1 MKKIIVPAVLL
12 ILAAL
17 VSIPFMGGLLMERS
31 VRSTFENFNRFYADN
46 GINYIFEIV
55 NYDRRYL
62 TSDIEWKIDLGAFK
76 SLYHIEEIIF
86 KDHAKHGFNG
96 VVSTTSLEKNPW
108 YADFVTEKL
117 NGRDPIHISTQYGLL
132 GNVES
137 TFKLDPFVF
146 TTQDEKVDVKEGR
159 MVVAAD
165 RNFENFT
172 TSGDWQGLRAGEK
185 IVFGKS
191 SVASKLKKFSPYI
204 WDGDIH
210 FEVASINVQDQNEPF
225 ELKELKGKYLLKVNN
240 NQTTTGWD
248 TQLSIGGINSPK
260 MLVDNSSI
268 HFAVNGINIEGY
280 EAFMKL
286 YIQNISHILGDVSA
300 LDKNP
305 KATEE
310 VLKRQMA
317 TMGFQLMG
325 AYEKLLK
332 KGLEIK
338 VSDLNVKLAD
348 GEINGG
354 MTLRLLKDMT
364 FMQFTPLISQP
375 EQLFD
380 IFYLKSNLS
389 LPVILVGENPKLLTP
404 VYPGMQTGL
413 FVKKG
418 DNLVHQAETVD
429 GKFMLNKEAVLLPG
443 QNRL

>member
-1 MKKIIVPAVLL
+1 MKKIIVPVVLL
-12 ILAAL
+12 IIAA
-17 VSIPFMGGLLMERS
+17 VFSIPFVGGLLMQRS

-46 GINYIFEIV
+46 GINYTFEIV
-55 NYDRRYL
+55 NYDRHYL

-76 SLYHIEEIIF
+76 SLYHIEEIVF

-96 VVSTTSLEKNPW
+96 VVSTTSLEENPW
-108 YADFVTEKL
+108 YADFVAKKL

-132 GNVES
+132 GNVEF
-137 TFKLDPFVF
+137 TFKLDPFVLP
-146 TTQDEKVDVKEGR
+146 TEGEKIDVKEGR

-165 RNFENFT
+165 RKLENFT
-172 TSGDWQGLRAGEK
+172 TSGDWQGLKAGEK
-185 IVFGKS
+185 IVFGKTS
-191 SVASKLKKFSPYI
+191 MASKLKRFSPYI

-210 FEVASINVQDQNEPF
+210 FEVAHVNVKDQNGSF
-225 ELKELKGKYLLKVNN
+225 ELKGLKGKYLLKVNDD
-240 NQTTTGWD
+240 QTTTGWD
-248 TQLSIGGINSPK
+248 TQLSIGGINTPR

-286 YIQNISHILGDVSA
+286 YIQNISHVLGNVSA

-338 VSDLNVKLAD
+338 VSDLNVKLAA

-364 FMQFTPLISQP
+364 FMQFTPIISQP

-389 LPVILVGENPKLLTP
+389 LPVALVGENPKLLTP

-418 DNLVHQAETVD
+418 DHLVHQAETVK
-429 GKFMLNKEAVLLPG
+429 GKLMLNNEAVLLPG